1 MQIGVVL
8 DILWPFEQIRRL
20 AVAAEEAGFDQV
32 WLSDHPLGLD
42 PFLAARKLAP
52 ELPRIRLGIGTVN
65 PSARHP
71 AVLAASAA
79 TLNQMTGGRFSL
91 GIGASINPL
100 LHPIGLDV
108 AGQVPRCREA
118 IRIIRQLLEDGG
130 STFCGEM
137 FSTQDAK
144 LRFDGA
150 GPLPV
155 LVGASGAPKMLRMS
169 GEEAHGVIIPA
180 GNRAFY
186 RYAVDA
192 FLQAR
197 QEAGQ
202 EGDGAVVLNG
212 NMAVSDDSQSALKSI
227 KPLVADAIAHRA
239 ENKFSLRH
247 MGITLEQ
254 AHAWR
259 DDPAS
264 LPDDVTRE
272 SAIAGTPDEC
282 VEGLLN
288 FSGWGITQLSLRFPE
303 EATIRA
309 VGKTVL
315 PKLKARLSAS
325 E

>member
-20 AVAAEEAGFDQV
+20 AMAAEDAGFDQV
-32 WLSDHPLGLD
+32 WISDHPLGLD
-42 PFLAARKLAP
+42 PFLVVLRLAS
-52 ELPRIRLGIGTVN
+52 ELPRIQLGIGTIN

-79 TLNQMTGGRFSL
+79 TLNQMIGGRFSL
-91 GIGASINPL
+91 GIGSSINPL

-108 AGQVPRCREA
+108 AGQVTRCREA

-130 STFCGEM
+130 STFSGEM
-137 FSTQDAK
+137 FSTLDAK
-144 LRFDGA
+144 LRFDSG

-192 FLQAR
+192 FRHAMR
-197 QEAGQ
+197 DAGR
-202 EGDGAVVLNG
+202 EGEGAVVLNG
-212 NMAVSDDSQSALKSI
+212 NIAVSDDSDAALRSI

-239 ENKFSLRH
+239 ESEFSLRY
-247 MGITLEQ
+247 MGVTLEQ

-259 DDPAS
+259 DDPDS

-288 FSGWGITQLSLRFPE
+288 FSRWGITQLSLRFPE

-309 VGKTVL
+309 VGETVL
-315 PKLKARLSAS
+315 PRLKARLSDS
-325 E
+325 V

>member
-1 MQIGVVL
+1 MQVGVVL

-20 AVAAEEAGFDQV
+20 ALAAEESGFDQV
-32 WLSDHPLGLD
+32 WLSDHPLGRD
-42 PFLAARKLAP
+42 PFLTVLHLAP
-52 ELPRIRLGIGTVN
+52 ELPRIGLGIGTVN

-79 TLNQMTGGRFSL
+79 TLNQMIGGRFSL
-91 GIGASINPL
+91 GIGSSIDPL

-118 IRIIRQLLEDGG
+118 IRIIRQLLEEGG
-130 STFCGEM
+130 STFAGEM
-137 FSTQDAK
+137 FTTVDAR
-144 LRFDGA
+144 LRFDRG

-155 LVGASGAPKMLRMS
+155 LVGASGAPKMLKMS

-180 GNRAFY
+180 GNQAFY

-192 FLQAR
+192 FR
-197 QEAGQ
+197 QSMRDAGRVD
-202 EGDGAVVLNG
+202 EGSVVLNG
-212 NMAVSDDSQSALKSI
+212 NMAVHDNSDQALASI

-264 LPDDVTRE
+264 LPDPVTRE

-282 VEGLLN
+282 VEGLID
-288 FSGWGITQLSLRFPE
+288 FSRWGITQLALRFPE
-303 EATIRA
+303 EATVRA
-309 VGKTVL
+309 VGNKVL
-315 PKLKARLSAS
+315 PKLRSALGA